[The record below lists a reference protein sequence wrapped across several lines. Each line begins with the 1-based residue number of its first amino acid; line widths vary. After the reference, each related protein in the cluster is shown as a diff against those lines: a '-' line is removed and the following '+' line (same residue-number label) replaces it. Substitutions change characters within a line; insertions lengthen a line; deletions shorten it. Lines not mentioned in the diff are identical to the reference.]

1 MTEEVDENLY
11 ERVRKGDIK
20 AFELFF
26 NKYQP
31 RLFAFC
37 LNFVEDEDAAKDL
50 VQESF
55 ILFWENHSQINA
67 NYAVVSYLFKIAH
80 SCCCRYIRENS
91 LNSHLSDLPGHELK
105 EIELAYYK
113 DDTVL
118 SSIYVKDIETYY
130 NKVIEKLPKQSQ
142 IVFKLR
148 QRDGLNAYNNFEE
161 VFKNAGDNFG
171 TSNFLNV
178 LESLFPNDAVGSKY
192 VVNVKSNASGI
203 STSDCKENVTAGSY
217 IAFCKV
223 KNKTERSYGLIQVI
237 SLPDVSDAVDE
248 TGLKYRPEPYI
259 GGVVD
264 NAHLPNKWYSNES
277 VQAEGVA
284 KLYER
289 SVKINVIAQK

>member
-1 MTEEVDENLY
+1 MTEGVDENLY

-55 ILFWENHSQINA
+55 ILFWENHLQINA

-148 QRDGLNAYNNFEE
+148 QRDGLNAEE
-161 VFKNAGDNFG
+161 IATKLSLSLRTVENHLYRATKFIRNEMKHYVMCVFYIICY
-171 TSNFLNV
+171 FL
-178 LESLFPNDAVGSKY
+178 D
-192 VVNVKSNASGI
+192 
-203 STSDCKENVTAGSY
+203 
-217 IAFCKV
+217 
-223 KNKTERSYGLIQVI
+223 
-237 SLPDVSDAVDE
+237 
-248 TGLKYRPEPYI
+248 
-259 GGVVD
+259 
-264 NAHLPNKWYSNES
+264 
-277 VQAEGVA
+277 
-284 KLYER
+284 
-289 SVKINVIAQK
+289 

>member
-148 QRDGLNAYNNFEE
+148 QRDGLNAKAFL
-161 VFKNAGDNFG
+161 VA
-171 TSNFLNV
+171 SN
-178 LESLFPNDAVGSKY
+178 
-192 VVNVKSNASGI
+192 
-203 STSDCKENVTAGSY
+203 
-217 IAFCKV
+217 
-223 KNKTERSYGLIQVI
+223 R
-237 SLPDVSDAVDE
+237 
-248 TGLKYRPEPYI
+248 
-259 GGVVD
+259 
-264 NAHLPNKWYSNES
+264 
-277 VQAEGVA
+277 
-284 KLYER
+284 
-289 SVKINVIAQK
+289 

>member
-1 MTEEVDENLY
+1 MD
-11 ERVRKGDIK
+11 
-20 AFELFF
+20 
-26 NKYQP
+26 
-31 RLFAFC
+31 
-37 LNFVEDEDAAKDL
+37 
-50 VQESF
+50 
-55 ILFWENHSQINA
+55 
-67 NYAVVSYLFKIAH
+67 
-80 SCCCRYIRENS
+80 
-91 LNSHLSDLPGHELK
+91 
-105 EIELAYYK
+105 
-113 DDTVL
+113 
-118 SSIYVKDIETYY
+118 SSETYY

-178 LESLFPNDAVGSKY
+178 LESLFPSDAVGSKY

-248 TGLKYRPEPYI
+248 TGLKYKPEPYI

-264 NAHLPNKWYSNES
+264 NAHLPNKWYSNHCCPINSINYKNVSLDHCVSVVES
-277 VQAEGVA
+277 
-284 KLYER
+284 YF
-289 SVKINVIAQK
+289 VIPSPLKR